1 MTLSSIQG
9 LTEVKHI
16 ILYISINDKTKK
28 KTQLFDRLIFNQ

>member
-28 KTQLFDRLIFNQ
+28 KKHNYLIV